1 MYFGFLVLLIKSVP
15 NIIFGKSGKIYM
27 QQKHWTNEISDIEK
41 ESEQSTLFDF
51 RLQVTRSIFYAL
63 TFLFV
68 VVEAV
73 LVASNHNINF
83 LRAFV
88 IILINAAGL
97 ALSYK
102 NPRKMQSLFF
112 LIPIYCLVA
121 AETLSIDLVTLFGEI
136 FTVYYVI
143 MIAINYVLCSSTL
156 ALIYSFVTILT
167 MVVVCAE
174 HGFDPRIFG
183 PYYISYFVTIAAQIT
198 AGFIIAAKYEK
209 NYKITEFLNKF
220 DDITGLLNKNGFIK
234 ELKKAVVSESRFFF
248 VFINAD
254 NFSESNDESDPEKS
268 QEILKLISANLATIP
283 DSFVHSRFYNGR
295 FAFISRT
302 ESALL
307 LTAHLDKF
315 ERNMKEVLSKH
326 SLGDGISFSEGIVS
340 YPEQTEKVSLILDF
354 AEISLNKSMAA
365 KIKGET
371 AHSIFFTNKY
381 LDERERFNTIQKDIF
396 SACRNGELQVFY
408 QPKVSLVEKRV
419 TGMEAL
425 ARWTHPQVG
434 YIPPDEFVS
443 IAEKSGNIFALGE
456 YVIESALYHI
466 KQVHQLC
473 SEDISISINIS
484 PLQLMKSGFTKN
496 ILSQAQNFGIEPS
509 IIYLEITE
517 GTMLK
522 NESQAILKKLKE
534 MGFNLSLD
542 DFGTGYSSLN
552 YLHKY
557 DFDELKID
565 KSFTDGLMRGRNER
579 RLFKFLILLAKE
591 LGMKTVTEGVEDEVQ
606 IRLLQGLGAQEIQG
620 WYYSKALSSFDCI
633 EFVKNFVFNDEP
645 QEISQLQK
653 AD

>member
-1 MYFGFLVLLIKSVP
+1 
-15 NIIFGKSGKIYM
+15 M
-27 QQKHWTNEISDIEK
+27 QQKHLTKEINLSEK
-41 ESEQSTLFDF
+41 ELELPALFDF
-51 RLQVTRSIFYAL
+51 RLRLTQSIFYAL

-68 VVEAV
+68 VVETVFAV
-73 LVASNHNINF
+73 GDHTPNF
-83 LRAFV
+83 LRAS
-88 IILINAAGL
+88 IIIIINVAGL
-97 ALSYK
+97 ILSYK
-102 NPRKMQSLFF
+102 KPQKMQKLFF
-112 LIPIYCLVA
+112 LIPIYCLAA
-121 AETLSIDLVTLFGEI
+121 AETLSIDLVILFGEV

-143 MIAINYVLCSSTL
+143 MIAINYVLCSSAL
-156 ALIYSFVTILT
+156 ALVYAFVTISA
-167 MVVVCAE
+167 MFIVCAE
-174 HGFDPRIFG
+174 HGFNPLIFG
-183 PYYISYFVTIAAQIT
+183 PYFIPYFVIIAVEIA

-209 NYKITEFLNKF
+209 ISKEAEFLNKF
-220 DDITGLLNKNGFIK
+220 DEVTGLLNKKGFLK
-234 ELKKAVVSESRFFF
+234 ELKKAVANESRFYF
-248 VFINAD
+248 VFMNAD
-254 NFSESNDESDPEKS
+254 NFSESNDEIDPEKS
-268 QEILKLISANLATIP
+268 QEILKLISLNLTAIP
-283 DSFVHSRFYNGR
+283 DSFAHSRFYNSR
-295 FAFISRT
+295 FAFISRA

-315 ERNMKEVLSKH
+315 EKNLKDVLNKY

-340 YPEQTEKVSLILDF
+340 YPEQTSEIPRMLDF
-354 AEISLNKSMAA
+354 AEMSLNKSMAA
-365 KIKGET
+365 RVKGET
-371 AHSIFFTNKY
+371 AHSIFFTNRY
-381 LDERERFNTIQKDIF
+381 LDERKRFNTIQKDMF

-408 QPKVSLVEKRV
+408 QPKVSLIEKRV

-425 ARWTHPQVG
+425 SRWTHPQVG

-466 KQVHQLC
+466 KQVHGLC
-473 SEDISISINIS
+473 YENISISINIS
-484 PLQLMKSGFTKN
+484 PLQLMKNGFTKN
-496 ILSQAQNFGIEPS
+496 ILSQTQNFGVEPS
-509 IIYLEITE
+509 KIYLEITE

-522 NESQAILKKLKE
+522 SESQAILKQLKE

-633 EFVKNFVFNDEP
+633 EFVKNFVFNDES
-645 QEISQLQK
+645 QDISELQK

>member
-1 MYFGFLVLLIKSVP
+1 
-15 NIIFGKSGKIYM
+15 M
-27 QQKHWTNEISDIEK
+27 QQKHWTKEINVAEK
-41 ESEQSTLFDF
+41 DLEPSALFSF
-51 RLQVTRSIFYAL
+51 RLWLTQSIFYAL
-63 TFLFV
+63 TFLFI
-68 VVEAV
+68 VVETVFAV
-73 LVASNHNINF
+73 GNHNPNF
-83 LRAFV
+83 LRASV
-88 IILINAAGL
+88 IILINAVGL
-97 ALSYK
+97 VLSYK
-102 NPRKMQSLFF
+102 KPQKMQKLFF

-121 AETLSIDLVTLFGEI
+121 AETLSIDLVILFGET

-143 MIAINYVLCSSTL
+143 MIAINYVLCSSAL
-156 ALIYSFVTILT
+156 ALVYSFVTILA
-167 MVVVCAE
+167 MLIVCAE
-174 HGFDPRIFG
+174 HGFNPLIFG
-183 PYYISYFVTIAAQIT
+183 PYYIPYFVTIVAEIT
-198 AGFIIAAKYEK
+198 VGFIIAAKYEK
-209 NYKITEFLNKF
+209 ISKAAEFLNKF
-220 DDITGLLNKNGFIK
+220 DETTGLLNKKGFFK
-234 ELKKAVVSESRFFF
+234 ELKKAVENESRFYF
-248 VFINAD
+248 VFMNAD
-254 NFSESNDESDPEKS
+254 NFSESSDEIDHEKS
-268 QEILKLISANLATIP
+268 QEILKLISSNLSAIP
-283 DSFVHSRFYNGR
+283 DSFAHSRFYNGR
-295 FAFISRT
+295 FAFISKA

-315 ERNMKEVLSKH
+315 EKNVKEALNKY
-326 SLGDGISFSEGIVS
+326 SLDDGISFSEGIVS
-340 YPEQTEKVSLILDF
+340 YPEQTSEIPRILDF
-354 AEISLNKSMAA
+354 AEMSLNKSMAA
-365 KIKGET
+365 KAKGET

-381 LDERERFNTIQKDIF
+381 LDERKRFNTIQKDMF

-425 ARWTHPQVG
+425 SRWTHPQVG

-466 KQVHQLC
+466 KQVHQIC
-473 SEDISISINIS
+473 SENISISINIS

-496 ILSQAQNFGIEPS
+496 ILSQTQNFGIEPS
-509 IIYLEITE
+509 TIYLEITE

-633 EFVKNFVFNDEP
+633 EFIKNFVFNDEP